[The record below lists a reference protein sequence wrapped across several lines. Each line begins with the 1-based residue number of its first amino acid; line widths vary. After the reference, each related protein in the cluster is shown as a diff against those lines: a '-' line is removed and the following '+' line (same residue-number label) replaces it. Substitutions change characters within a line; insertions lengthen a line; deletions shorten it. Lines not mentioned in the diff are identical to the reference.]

1 MNHNAAMTVKSSFLW
16 LLGLLFIL
24 SYPMLISI
32 YVFLPLLI
40 GAAGYLLLNGLE
52 KGKVSW
58 VVLAIVYMLNLE
70 INLSLPLFLI
80 LISTLL
86 FYVLLYPSL
95 TYFRKCHVCRP
106 LLSVLLLDIIY
117 LLCLFSYDFIFQTQS
132 IVLDEI
138 LLYSLIVDMLIVVI
152 L

>member
-1 MNHNAAMTVKSSFLW
+1 MKSVAKQGTSSFLW
-16 LLGLLFIL
+16 LLGLFFIL
-24 SYPMLISI
+24 FYPMLISI

-40 GAAGYLLLNGLE
+40 GAMGYLLVYGLD
-52 KGKVSW
+52 KGKISF
-58 VVLAIVYMLNLE
+58 VLLAVIYMLNVE

-86 FYVLLYPSL
+86 FYILVYPYL
-95 TYFRKCHVCRP
+95 KYFRKCQVCRP
-106 LLSVLLLDIIY
+106 LLSVLFLDIIY
-117 LLCLFSYDFIFQTQS
+117 LMCLFSYDFIFQTKS

>member
-1 MNHNAAMTVKSSFLW
+1 MKNAAKRGTSSLLW
-16 LLGLLFIL
+16 LFGIFFIIF
-24 SYPMLISI
+24 YPMFISI

-40 GAAGYLLLNGLE
+40 GAMGYLLVYGLDT
-52 KGKVSW
+52 GKTSFIL
-58 VVLAIVYMLNLE
+58 LAVIYMFNVE

-80 LISTLL
+80 LISVLL
-86 FYVLLYPSL
+86 FYVLVYPYL
-95 TYFRKCHVCRP
+95 KYFRKCKVCRP
-106 LLSVLLLDIIY
+106 LLSVFFLDIIY
-117 LLCLFSYDFIFQTQS
+117 LMCLFSYDFVFQTQS